1 MWSDV
6 MQGDVMFCFVKYVLC
21 PFVWCCGSEIC
32 STASLSQD
40 IETDMEQGKDISAE
54 EVERTC
60 KRMHWQLLQT
70 LRQINLIPVVISY
83 INRMKPNVCNMLR
96 ATSGYGYLCRLSPI
110 VWIACICLHMP
121 AYACMA
127 CMACRM
133 SSSSHFGIFGP
144 GSRTRTELEST
155 SAELEVSAWGK

>member
-6 MQGDVMFCFVKYVLC
+6 MQGDVMFCFVFLC
-21 PFVWCCGSEIC
+21 FMSVCVMLRIRDLQHSIAVSGHWDRYGTRKRHQCRG
-32 STASLSQD
+32 
-40 IETDMEQGKDISAE
+40 GRKD
-54 EVERTC
+54 
-60 KRMHWQLLQT
+60 LQT
-70 LRQINLIPVVISY
+70 NALTTFADTEADQLNSGSNFIHKPDETKCLQHVKSNFWLWLPVQTFSY
-83 INRMKPNVCNMLR
+83 SLN
-96 ATSGYGYLCRLSPI
+96 
-110 VWIACICLHMP
+110 CLHMP

>member
-83 INRMKPNVCNMLR
+83 INRMKLNVCNMLR

-121 AYACMA
+121 AWPVWLVECHQAA
-127 CMACRM
+127 ILASLARAQ
-133 SSSSHFGIFGP
+133 GP
-144 GSRTRTELEST
+144 ELNWRAPPPNWRFQREGNR
-155 SAELEVSAWGK
+155 GK